1 MAPWAGGLVSVIS
14 GAVCS
19 LFRWNPSTRLLCCA
33 AAASLRSDYLAGEG
47 DSALWD
53 AASTVPASAGTSPP
67 THAPSP
73 LQARSDQHQGPGAA
87 APIDLPSA
95 EAFGSVHHAPP
106 PSQQLRDNL
115 ALAASAPSAS
125 TLDSFTAAPQR
136 SAMVA
141 VPRAGSAGPPSHAVP
156 SLTPARSLA
165 PAAEALSRYSGAVDT
180 GTSVTAAAA
189 SGVASLA
196 EAMRHGWRAA
206 QPGRNRDYVASID
219 GSVVGNRALLHAPSQ
234 LSNAGSATAMLPRV
248 GRYGIEHAGELVL
261 AFRGMRVRM
270 GIHSGVSDESEV
282 RCDDATS
289 ATRAGGWHQL
299 PANFGCSAAPQKL
312 TRASARAQV
321 SVNKATGRVQYSGA
335 FMAAAKAVC
344 DAAHGGQVLLSTA
357 SFKALAPGQ
366 LVSSAFLLHMG
377 QHVVTAPEAASS
389 AAAPPLATGGSAEA
403 ARGPA
408 TLPLSNEDGTEGEG
422 GDEER
427 GHADSGAPQGGS
439 SSSESA
445 LALVLPPTRPPAAV
459 AAPGACMDRQGDGK
473 PSSSMAASG
482 AEALYQLLPYLLA
495 CRLPMFPPP
504 RTHSYLESGLPD
516 APVGAVTICFMYVT
530 GVSAL
535 NAWNKEVAAQALDI
549 FQELASECLVAS
561 NGYKVGSGAQLECND
576 AQQATSGYH
585 YRGKEGLQYQC
596 RYSLALNSQAH
607 ANDPATAG
615 VNNDSAPTAG

>member
-1 MAPWAGGLVSVIS
+1 MAPWAGGLASVIS

-67 THAPSP
+67 THAQSP
-73 LQARSDQHQGPGAA
+73 LQARTDQHQGPGAA
-87 APIDLPSA
+87 APIDMPSA

-141 VPRAGSAGPPSHAVP
+141 VPRAGSTGEPSHAVRG
-156 SLTPARSLA
+156 LMPARSLA
-165 PAAEALSRYSGAVDT
+165 PAPDALSRYSGAGVA

-206 QPGRNRDYVASID
+206 LPGRDRDYVASTD

-234 LSNAGSATAMLPRV
+234 LSNAGSATAMLPPV

-282 RCDDATS
+282 RCDDVTC
-289 ATRAGGWHQL
+289 ATRAYNPGGWHQL
-299 PANFGCSAAPQKL
+299 PAIFYVQRRCPAQEL
-312 TRASARAQV
+312 TRASAHAQV

-366 LVSSAFLLHMG
+366 LVTSAFLLHMG

-389 AAAPPLATGGSAEA
+389 AAPPPLATGGSAEA

-408 TLPLSNEDGTEGEG
+408 TLPLSGEDGTEGEG

-427 GHADSGAPQGGS
+427 GHADSGAPQGGGS
-439 SSSESA
+439 ISDSVLA
-445 LALVLPPTRPPAAV
+445 LALPPTRPPAAV
-459 AAPGACMDRQGDGK
+459 AAPGACMDRQRDGK

-561 NGYKVGSGAQLECND
+561 NGYKVGSGDQLECNA

-585 YRGKEGLQYQC
+585 YTGKEGLQYQC
-596 RYSLALNSQAH
+596 
-607 ANDPATAG
+607 
-615 VNNDSAPTAG
+615 